1 MLGALEGPIILA
13 TPVAANDTL
22 VLSQATRGLYV
33 GVSGNINV
41 RFATA
46 VANTNYPS
54 SNNNYKVST
63 IFYNVQAGATL
74 PIRVDMVYATGTTA
88 NSILSLV

>member
-1 MLGALEGPIILA
+1 MISAQNGSYILA
-13 TPVAANDTL
+13 TPVAPNDTI
-22 VLSQATRGLYV
+22 VLAQATRGLYI
-33 GVSGNINV
+33 GVAGNINV

-54 SNNNYKVST
+54 SNNNYKTTAV
-63 IFYNVQAGATL
+63 FYNVPVGTTL